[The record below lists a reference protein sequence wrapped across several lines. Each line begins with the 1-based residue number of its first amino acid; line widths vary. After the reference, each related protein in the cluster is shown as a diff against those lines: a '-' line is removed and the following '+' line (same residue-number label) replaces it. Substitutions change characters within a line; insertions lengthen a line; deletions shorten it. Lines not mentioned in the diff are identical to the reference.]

1 MGVERGCVKRIDT
14 GEQRVKQSSTHH
26 ISAVIE
32 WSPNGVSG
40 YRAETK
46 SIQSAPTVAG
56 LGAVASNGSAVVV
69 AVSRRTVFI
78 KPVRVPNAGETEIR
92 QILRIQLDQ
101 LFPVQQGELAYDLW
115 LTPNV
120 TSEGK
125 LVVVCGMKTDL
136 LKELHGQLSDASVKN
151 FKVVPAALGSVL
163 IAKSL
168 GQKNCTVIDTTFEG
182 LALDVVCDGEL
193 RYSRVVPYTPGET
206 NVQAEIARTLAIA
219 GVDSCPTISAAQN
232 LLPEADYQAQM
243 GTLAALSTPQALGL
257 HVQLEPPEAAEKRRQ
272 QKVSNR
278 FRLATLIAGVA
289 AIVWTADFLE
299 MSDRAKAIEKADRV
313 HYERMDSLK
322 DLKSQL
328 KKNNS
333 VLQAANDTLQKGF
346 APAQK
351 FTDVLTVIGDCA
363 PQTVWLSGVTLERGR
378 QLSIRGTSLSSD
390 AVAKFVEKMTS
401 QPRFRDVKLVFANNG
416 LIEATP
422 IVQFSVT
429 AHVVGNLPLRDRD
442 INKRTK

>member
-1 MGVERGCVKRIDT
+1 M
-14 GEQRVKQSSTHH
+14 KQSSSHH
-26 ISAVIE
+26 VSAVIE

-40 YRAETK
+40 YRAESK
-46 SIQSAPTVAG
+46 SIQNAMSVAG
-56 LGAVASNGSAVVV
+56 LGPIVSNGSTVVV
-69 AVSRRTVFI
+69 AVSRRTVFV

-115 LTPNV
+115 LTPDI

-136 LKELHGQLSDASVKN
+136 LKELHRQLAEASVKN
-151 FKVVPAALGSVL
+151 FRVVPAALGSV
-163 IAKSL
+163 IVAKSL
-168 GQKNCTVIDTTFEG
+168 GQKNCLVVDTTLEG
-182 LALDVVCDGEL
+182 LSLDVVRDGDL
-193 RYSRVVPYTPGET
+193 RYSRAVPYVPGET
-206 NVQAEIARTLAIA
+206 NIRAEIARTLAVA
-219 GVDSCPTISAAQN
+219 GVDRCPTICAAPN
-232 LLPEADYQAQM
+232 LFPEADFTAQM

-272 QKVSNR
+272 QKVANR
-278 FRLATLIAGVA
+278 LRLGAFTAGA
-289 AIVWTADFLE
+289 AILVWTAAFLD
-299 MSDRAKAIEKADRV
+299 MSDRAKAIEKADRA
-313 HYERMDSLK
+313 HYEKIDSLEDLKAQLKKTNSALQSANDSLK
-322 DLKSQL
+322 
-328 KKNNS
+328 
-333 VLQAANDTLQKGF
+333 KGF
-346 APAQK
+346 QPAQR

-378 QLSIRGTSLSSD
+378 QMSVRGTSLSSD
-390 AVAKFVEKMTS
+390 AVAKFVNKLTG
-401 QPRFRDVKLVFANNG
+401 QARFRDVKLVFANNG

-442 INKRTK
+442 INKRAK